1 MRGWQE
7 QKAFEAAELK
17 RLRDEWVHEAADLK
31 MGVRDAAK
39 HLGMRADRL
48 QDHFTALGIKTER
61 RRTYVVRP
69 TKEQRAREAML
80 KQLRD
85 RAARKVAAGYR
96 PEYARL
102 EAAREIQS
110 EMAARD
116 HTNEAQA

>member
-17 RLRDEWVHEAADLK
+17 RLRDEWVQQASDLK

-61 RRTYVVRP
+61 RRTYVVKP

-102 EAAREIQS
+102 EAEWPHATTQTKRRHRRAE
-110 EMAARD
+110 
-116 HTNEAQA
+116 